1 MELIISDKIDDKTIY
16 EVKVNDLEQK
26 FIFSRPSEGYFRR
39 RFKQQ
44 YPKLNIDQL
53 RIEPIKK
60 LSETTLML

>member
-26 FIFSRPSEGYFRR
+26 FIFSRPSEYYFIR
-39 RFKQQ
+39 RFKQK
-44 YPKLNIDQL
+44 YPKLKFDQL

-60 LSETTLML
+60 LGETKLKL